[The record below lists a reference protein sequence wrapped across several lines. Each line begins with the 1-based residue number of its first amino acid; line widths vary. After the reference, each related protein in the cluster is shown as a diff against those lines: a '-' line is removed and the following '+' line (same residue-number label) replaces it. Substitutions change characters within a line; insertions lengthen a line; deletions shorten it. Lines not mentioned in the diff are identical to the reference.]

1 MYKFIKLFTFKH
13 MFVNIK
19 YIVKFNR
26 NVIIMKK
33 LDKII
38 FHIDVNSAFL
48 SWTAIDLIQKGESN
62 KDIRKIPSI
71 IGGNSKERR
80 GVVLA
85 KSIPAKKYNILTGEP
100 ISNALKKCPNLEVY
114 EPNHKLYR
122 EYSNAMYNLLKPY
135 SDYIERYS
143 IDEVFMDMTYFKDN
157 YEEKAEEI
165 KNKIQSELGF
175 AVNVGIGDNKLLA
188 KMASDFTKKNS
199 VHVLFKSQIKDK
211 MWPLPVGRL
220 FMVGK
225 TAERKL
231 NELNIITIEDLAKY
245 DLNILKSI
253 FKSYGV
259 LIYSYANGI
268 DESPINEMNHVDVK
282 GIGNSTTT
290 EKDIISRR
298 EAVKTL
304 LLLTESVTK
313 RLREKNL
320 LCSVIAVS
328 IKTRNFITYSHQ
340 RSIYIPTDNTSEIY
354 KLVVQIFD
362 EFWKGEPIRLLGVR
376 VCKLTCNNVHQQSIF
391 DDEKNEKE
399 RKLDQ
404 AIDSIRNKYGEL
416 SIIRSVLLKND
427 ENNEVKD
434 INLNNKF
441 NNPWE

>member
-1 MYKFIKLFTFKH
+1 M
-13 MFVNIK
+13 
-19 YIVKFNR
+19 
-26 NVIIMKK
+26 MKK

-100 ISNALKKCPNLEVY
+100 ISNALRKCPNLEVY
-114 EPNHKLYR
+114 EPNHTLYR
-122 EYSNAMYNLLKPY
+122 KYSNAMYNLLKPY

-143 IDEVFMDMTYFKDN
+143 IDEVFMDMTYFKSN
-157 YEEKAEEI
+157 YEEKAQEI
-165 KNKIQSELGF
+165 KNKIQNELGF
-175 AVNVGIGDNKLLA
+175 TVNIGIGDNKLLA

-199 VHVLFKSQIKDK
+199 VHILFKSQIKDK

-225 TAERKL
+225 SAEKKL

-253 FKSYGV
+253 FKSYGE

-268 DESPINEMNHVDVK
+268 DESPINEMNHIDVK

-290 EKDIISRR
+290 EKDITSRT
-298 EAVKTL
+298 EAIKIL

-313 RLREKNL
+313 RLREKDL
-320 LCSVIAVS
+320 LCSVIVVS
-328 IKTRNFITYSHQ
+328 IKTNNFLTYSHQ
-340 RSIYIPTDNTSEIY
+340 KSIYTPTDSTSEIY
-354 KLVVQIFD
+354 KLVVQIFN
-362 EFWKGEPIRLLGVR
+362 ESWKGEAIRLLGVR
-376 VCKLTCNNVHQQSIF
+376 VGKLTCNRVYQQSIF
-391 DDEKNEKE
+391 DDQKNDKE

-404 AIDSIRNKYGEL
+404 AIDSIRGKYGEL
-416 SIIRSVLLKND
+416 SIMRSSLLKNNED
-427 ENNEVKD
+427 KGSKDNNLSD
-434 INLNNKF
+434 KF
-441 NNPWE
+441 KSPWE